1 MSNPVYAKC
10 VWGPYPK
17 KGINEGQIIYFQRKD
32 LRPLSNE
39 LDTQNTQFYLNT
51 MRGFWSIICS
61 GDQRLLEYLKD
72 SDMFYAII

>member
-10 VWGPYPK
+10 KWGPYPK

-39 LDTQNTQFYLNT
+39 LDKYTILSKYDAWF
-51 MRGFWSIICS
+51 
-61 GDQRLLEYLKD
+61 LK
-72 SDMFYAII
+72 YHL